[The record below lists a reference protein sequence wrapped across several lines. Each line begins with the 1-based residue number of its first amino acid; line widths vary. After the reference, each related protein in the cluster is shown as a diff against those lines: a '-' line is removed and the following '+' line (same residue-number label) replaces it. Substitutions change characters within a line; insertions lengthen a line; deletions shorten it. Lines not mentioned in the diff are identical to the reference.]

1 MTKVFQFPK
10 QLQDLLK
17 TKFNPNFI
25 FVRTEDMKIY
35 KTTNP
40 TILNLFTRLLK
51 LVEMIDADAKLLF
64 GTLFYSLLLLVYLV
78 GTL

>member
-1 MTKVFQFPK
+1 
-10 QLQDLLK
+10 LLK
-17 TKFNPNFI
+17 PKFNPNFI
-25 FVRTEDMKIY
+25 FVRNKSMKIY
-35 KTTNP
+35 KTTDP

-51 LVEMIDADAKLLF
+51 LIEVIDADPKLLF

>member
-1 MTKVFQFPK
+1 M
-10 QLQDLLK
+10 LK

-25 FVRTEDMKIY
+25 FVRTKFMRIY
-35 KTTNP
+35 KTTDPN
-40 TILNLFTRLLK
+40 ILNLVTRLLK
-51 LVEMIDADAKLLF
+51 LIEMIDADPKLLF